1 MTSLWNRRSAV
12 VMAALVGV
20 TGCAG
25 VGDAGASATARTR
38 VSVPAPASPALG
50 ASTPAAPST
59 GPISSVTA
67 TPSSATPSPAP
78 GSPAPGNGPAPSPS
92 GPPPFSAKIEKVS
105 RDDVRQ
111 SWRPGCPVPLSGLR
125 KITMTYWGFDDQAH
139 TGVLVLNKKVA
150 EDVASVFG
158 KLYEMRYPIRRMEPV
173 DVYKGSD
180 NGSIDADNTS
190 AFNCRNATGS
200 GNWSNHAYGLAVDL
214 NPRENP
220 YVYANGSNAHRNAD
234 AFVDRPLKKPGVIN
248 SGDRVVRAF
257 GQIGWGW
264 GGSWSGAKDYQH
276 FSENGR

>member
-12 VMAALVGV
+12 VMAALVGM

-38 VSVPAPASPALG
+38 VPAPAAASSAPG
-50 ASTPAAPST
+50 SSTPAAPSSM
-59 GPISSVTA
+59 PASSPSV
-67 TPSSATPSPAP
+67 TPSSVPVSPAP
-78 GSPAPGNGPAPSPS
+78 GEGPTPSPS

-105 RDDVRQ
+105 RDDVRH
-111 SWRPGCPVPLSGLR
+111 SWRPGCPVPLSGLW

-139 TGVLVLNKKVA
+139 TGTLVINKKVA
-150 EDVASVFG
+150 EDVASIFG

-180 NGSIDADNTS
+180 YDSIDADNTS

-200 GNWSNHAYGLAVDL
+200 GSWSNHAYGLAVDL

-220 YVYANGSNAHRNAD
+220 YVYANGSHAHRNAD

-257 GQIGWGW
+257 AQIGWGW

>member
-12 VMAALVGV
+12 VMAALVGM

-25 VGDAGASATARTR
+25 VGDAGASATARAR
-38 VSVPAPASPALG
+38 VSAPVPASSAPGSSA
-50 ASTPAAPST
+50 PAAPSSA
-59 GPISSVTA
+59 PASSAPA
-67 TPSSATPSPAP
+67 TPSSEAP
-78 GSPAPGNGPAPSPS
+78 TPSPS
-92 GPPPFSAKIEKVS
+92 GPPPFSSKIENVS
-105 RDDVRQ
+105 RDEVRY

-125 KITMTYWGFDDQAH
+125 KITMTYWGFDGKAH
-139 TGVLVLNKKVA
+139 TGTLVVNKKVA

-158 KLYEMRYPIRRMEPV
+158 KLYEMRYPIRRMVPV

-180 NGSIDADNTS
+180 YDSIDADNTS

-200 GNWSNHAYGLAVDL
+200 GSWSNHTYGLAVDV

-220 YVYANGSNAHRNAD
+220 YVYADGSHAHRNAD

-257 GQIGWGW
+257 ARIGWGW

-276 FSENGR
+276 FSVNGR